1 MFDIIL
7 LNAVFIVVPVLVYLL
22 YIVYENVIGKKGNDL
37 FLTFAIFTSLYFII
51 KYSTY
56 FDYPVDIINILLL
69 LSLLKNKKKTSIT
82 LGIFIAI
89 YFGLM
94 NDYSMALTI
103 VEYALQLLLYFV
115 IFKDLKLEYKVSIFA
130 LIEIIFGII
139 YGYYNFLYI
148 IVSNV
153 IYASIGYFVYIAMT
167 MTERVIDVY
176 GTIRV
181 VEYEKEFRDSL
192 FQVTHEIK
200 NPIAVCKG
208 YLDMMDVNNSR
219 QVNKYI
225 PIIKQEIDRTLTL
238 MNDYLNLTKLTV
250 NKSVIDISLLLDDVC
265 NAVEALLI
273 GKNIHFMFDIVDD
286 EIFINGDYD
295 RLKQVFINLVKNSVE
310 SIDSGKIGVI
320 KLKMTINKK
329 VVITLT
335 DNGKGM
341 DKNTLQKVGTA
352 FYTTK
357 DKGTG
362 LGVKLSMEIIELH
375 NGKIKYSSKLNE
387 GTTVRIELPLYEEI

>member
-192 FQVTHEIK
+192 FQITHEIK

-310 SIDSGKIGVI
+310 SIDNSKIGVI
-320 KLKMTINKK
+320 KLKMTVNKK

>member
-153 IYASIGYFVYIAMT
+153 IYALIGYFVYIAMT
-167 MTERVIDVY
+167 MTERIIDVY

-273 GKNIHFMFDIVDD
+273 GKSIHFMFDIVDD

-310 SIDSGKIGVI
+310 SIDSSKIGVI
-320 KLKMTINKK
+320 KLKMTVNKK

-387 GTTVRIELPLYEEI
+387 GTIVRIELPLYEEI

>member
-69 LSLLKNKKKTSIT
+69 LSILKNKKKTSIT

-115 IFKDLKLEYKVSIFA
+115 LFKDLKLEYKVSIFA
-130 LIEIIFGII
+130 LIEIIFGVI
-139 YGYYNFLYI
+139 YGYYNLIYV
-148 IVSNV
+148 IVSNIV
-153 IYASIGYFVYIAMT
+153 YVLIGYFIYFAMT

-286 EIFINGDYD
+286 EVFINGDYD

-310 SIDSGKIGVI
+310 SIDSSIIGVI
-320 KLKMTINKK
+320 KLKMVVNKK

>member
-153 IYASIGYFVYIAMT
+153 IYALIGYFVYIAMT
-167 MTERVIDVY
+167 MTERIIDVY

-250 NKSVIDISLLLDDVC
+250 NKSVIDISVLVDEVC

-273 GKNIHFMFDIVDD
+273 GKSIHFMFDIVDD

-310 SIDSGKIGVI
+310 SIDSSKIGVI
-320 KLKMTINKK
+320 KLKMTVNKK

-387 GTTVRIELPLYEEI
+387 GTIVRIELPLYEEI

>member
-7 LNAVFIVVPVLVYLL
+7 LNAVFIVIPILVYLI

-153 IYASIGYFVYIAMT
+153 IYALIGYFVYIAMT
-167 MTERVIDVY
+167 MTERIIDVY

-273 GKNIHFMFDIVDD
+273 GKDIHFMFDIVDD

-310 SIDSGKIGVI
+310 SIDSSKIGVI
-320 KLKMTINKK
+320 KLKMTVNKK

>member
-69 LSLLKNKKKTSIT
+69 LSMLKNKKRTSIV

-94 NDYSMALTI
+94 NDYSMELTI
-103 VEYALQLLLYFV
+103 IEYTMQLLLYFV
-115 IFKDLKLEYKVSIFA
+115 IFKNLKLEYKVSIFA
-130 LIEIIFGII
+130 IIEVIFGML

-192 FQVTHEIK
+192 FQITHEIK

-310 SIDSGKIGVI
+310 SIDNSKIGVI
-320 KLKMTINKK
+320 KLKMTVNKK

>member
-37 FLTFAIFTSLYFII
+37 FLTFSIFTSLYFII

-69 LSLLKNKKKTSIT
+69 LSILKNKKKTSIT

-103 VEYALQLLLYFV
+103 VEYALQLLLHFV
-115 IFKDLKLEYKVSIFA
+115 LFKDLKLEYKVSIFA
-130 LIEIIFGII
+130 LIEIIFGVI
-139 YGYYNFLYI
+139 YGYYNLLYV
-148 IVSNV
+148 IVSNIV
-153 IYASIGYFVYIAMT
+153 YASIGYFIYIAMT

-250 NKSVIDISLLLDDVC
+250 NKNVIDISLLLDDVC

-310 SIDSGKIGVI
+310 SIDSSIIGVI
-320 KLKMTINKK
+320 KLKMVVNKK

-362 LGVKLSMEIIELH
+362 LGVKFSMEIIELH

>member
-1 MFDIIL
+1 
-7 LNAVFIVVPVLVYLL
+7 
-22 YIVYENVIGKKGNDL
+22 
-37 FLTFAIFTSLYFII
+37 
-51 KYSTY
+51 
-56 FDYPVDIINILLL
+56 
-69 LSLLKNKKKTSIT
+69 
-82 LGIFIAI
+82 
-89 YFGLM
+89 
-94 NDYSMALTI
+94 
-103 VEYALQLLLYFV
+103 
-115 IFKDLKLEYKVSIFA
+115 
-130 LIEIIFGII
+130 
-139 YGYYNFLYI
+139 
-148 IVSNV
+148 
-153 IYASIGYFVYIAMT
+153 MT

-273 GKNIHFMFDIVDD
+273 GKDIHFMFDIVDD

-310 SIDSGKIGVI
+310 SIDSSKIGVI
-320 KLKMTINKK
+320 KLKMVVNKK

-341 DKNTLQKVGTA
+341 DEKTLNELRKRIAGLESASDGGFGLSNVNQRLQYYFGEEYGVFLESEENVGTEA
-352 FYTTK
+352 TII
-357 DKGTG
+357 TG
-362 LGVKLSMEIIELH
+362 AKKNITLS
-375 NGKIKYSSKLNE
+375 
-387 GTTVRIELPLYEEI
+387 

>member
-153 IYASIGYFVYIAMT
+153 IYALIGYFVYIAMT
-167 MTERVIDVY
+167 MTERIIDVY

-273 GKNIHFMFDIVDD
+273 GKSIHFMFDIVDD

-310 SIDSGKIGVI
+310 SIDSSKIGVI
-320 KLKMTINKK
+320 KLKMTVNKK

>member
-37 FLTFAIFTSLYFII
+37 FLAFAIFSSLYFII

-69 LSLLKNKKKTSIT
+69 LSMMKNKKRTSIV

-94 NDYSMALTI
+94 NDYSMELTI
-103 VEYALQLLLYFV
+103 IEYTMQLLLYFV
-115 IFKDLKLEYKVSIFA
+115 IFKNLKLEYKVSIFA
-130 LIEIIFGII
+130 IIEIIFGII
-139 YGYYNFLYI
+139 YGYNNFLYI

-250 NKSVIDISLLLDDVC
+250 NKNVIDISLLLDDVC

-310 SIDSGKIGVI
+310 SIDSSIIGVI
-320 KLKMTINKK
+320 KLKMVVNKK

>member
-69 LSLLKNKKKTSIT
+69 LSILKNKKKTSIT

-103 VEYALQLLLYFV
+103 VEYALQLLLHFV
-115 IFKDLKLEYKVSIFA
+115 LFKDLKLEYKVSIFA
-130 LIEIIFGII
+130 LIEIIFGVI
-139 YGYYNFLYI
+139 YGYYNLIYV
-148 IVSNV
+148 IVSNIV
-153 IYASIGYFVYIAMT
+153 YVLIGYFIYFAMT

-286 EIFINGDYD
+286 EVFINGDYD

-310 SIDSGKIGVI
+310 SIDSSIIGVI
-320 KLKMTINKK
+320 KLKMVVNKK

>member
-153 IYASIGYFVYIAMT
+153 IYALIGYFVYIAMT
-167 MTERVIDVY
+167 MTERIIDVY

-310 SIDSGKIGVI
+310 SIDSSKIGVI
-320 KLKMTINKK
+320 KLKMTVNKK

-341 DKNTLQKVGTA
+341 DKNTLQKIGTA

-387 GTTVRIELPLYEEI
+387 GTIVRIELPLYEEI